1 MPTRVSPPV
10 VGLRGAARQGE
21 RRLVAKEVSMAI
33 GPVSRIRLT
42 ARFVV
47 GLNPRQGVKGR
58 RVVYDSTVPALA
70 VRLRAVALS
79 RQQESNPTLLRRRY
93 RTTAI
98 SLADARRRA
107 KSWLIKIGEGIEIR
121 RQAAAKEAKG
131 LLYRLMKLSP
141 RFQ

>member
-1 MPTRVSPPV
+1 M
-10 VGLRGAARQGE
+10 
-21 RRLVAKEVSMAI
+21 AKEVSMAI
-33 GPVSRIRLT
+33 GPVFRTRLT

>member
-1 MPTRVSPPV
+1 
-10 VGLRGAARQGE
+10 
-21 RRLVAKEVSMAI
+21 MAI

-47 GLNPRQGVKGR
+47 GLK
-58 RVVYDSTVPALA
+58 
-70 VRLRAVALS
+70 RAVALS

-107 KSWLIKIGEGIEIR
+107 RSWLIKIGEGIEIR

>member
-1 MPTRVSPPV
+1 
-10 VGLRGAARQGE
+10 
-21 RRLVAKEVSMAI
+21 VAKEVSMAI

-47 GLNPRQGVKGR
+47 GLKPQARRQGAAR
-58 RVVYDSTVPALA
+58 RFSPHSQFALPK
-70 VRLRAVALS
+70 RAVALS

-107 KSWLIKIGEGIEIR
+107 RSWLIKIGKGIER

-131 LLYRLMKLSP
+131 LLYRLMKLPPAFNECLSW
-141 RFQ
+141 QS